1 MIKVMLGV
9 ATDFRSRVQT
19 FLLILA
25 TSVTRDQN
33 VFMYCRCRKVYESV
47 MYDLR
52 LHFAAV
58 TQHSIHLLSFQI
70 DRVQS

>member
-1 MIKVMLGV
+1 MIRSLLGV
-9 ATDFRSRVQT
+9 ATDFRSGVQT

-25 TSVTRDQN
+25 TKDQN
-33 VFMYCRCRKVYESV
+33 VFVYCRRRKVYESV
-47 MYDLR
+47 MYDLG

-58 TQHSIHLLSFQI
+58 TEHSIHLLSFQI

>member
-25 TSVTRDQN
+25 TKDQN
-33 VFMYCRCRKVYESV
+33 VFVYCKCRKVYESV
-47 MYDLR
+47 MYDLK
-52 LHFAAV
+52 LNFAAV
-58 TQHSIHLLSFQI
+58 TKYSIHLLSYRI